1 MKIINWH
8 LFSNQ
13 TIEIKNN
20 VVITGENGTGKST
33 LLDALQYILTAG
45 KAKFNSAANDS
56 GKRNVEGYIRGKL
69 GREGKEYLRMGD
81 VVSYIVLEYFD
92 ETTKRS
98 QLLGVIL
105 ELSKSNIKKEL
116 FFQVL
121 DQKIKDN
128 LFIKGSHVYNRNEFK
143 RFLTSKKIQANYA
156 DKKSAVPGLFRQA
169 LGVSKKYF
177 ELIPRALAFKPINQV
192 YNFIF
197 DFLLNEDPVKID
209 DLRNNIRAYRNLGNI
224 LKDQQNRLE
233 ALEKIDT
240 LSKLSKVKCNI
251 KKLSR
256 C

>member
-1 MKIINWH
+1 MKKLVKMKIINWH

-69 GREGKEYLRMGD
+69 GREGKEYLRTGD

-105 ELSKSNIKKEL
+105 ELSKSNISIYKKR
-116 FFQVL
+116 
-121 DQKIKDN
+121 I
-128 LFIKGSHVYNRNEFK
+128 
-143 RFLTSKKIQANYA
+143 
-156 DKKSAVPGLFRQA
+156 
-169 LGVSKKYF
+169 
-177 ELIPRALAFKPINQV
+177 
-192 YNFIF
+192 IF
-197 DFLLNEDPVKID
+197 SS
-209 DLRNNIRAYRNLGNI
+209 
-224 LKDQQNRLE
+224 
-233 ALEKIDT
+233 T
-240 LSKLSKVKCNI
+240 
-251 KKLSR
+251 
-256 C
+256 

>member
-69 GREGKEYLRMGD
+69 GREGKEYLRTGD

-105 ELSKSNIKKEL
+105 ELSKSNIKKNY
-116 FFQVL
+116 FF
-121 DQKIKDN
+121 
-128 LFIKGSHVYNRNEFK
+128 
-143 RFLTSKKIQANYA
+143 
-156 DKKSAVPGLFRQA
+156 
-169 LGVSKKYF
+169 KY
-177 ELIPRALAFKPINQV
+177 L
-192 YNFIF
+192 
-197 DFLLNEDPVKID
+197 
-209 DLRNNIRAYRNLGNI
+209 
-224 LKDQQNRLE
+224 
-233 ALEKIDT
+233 
-240 LSKLSKVKCNI
+240 I
-251 KKLSR
+251 KKLKIIYLLR
-256 C
+256 EVMFIIVMNLNVF